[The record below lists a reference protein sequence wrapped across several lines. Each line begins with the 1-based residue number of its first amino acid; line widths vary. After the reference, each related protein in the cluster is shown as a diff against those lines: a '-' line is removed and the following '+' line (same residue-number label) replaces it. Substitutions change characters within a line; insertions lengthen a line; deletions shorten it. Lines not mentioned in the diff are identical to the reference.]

1 MTDQAPLD
9 PNSPEFQALV
19 DENRRRRDEV
29 LGSILPTTG
38 GIIADRS
45 EAEALDEIAAAT
57 VVVDEELPHF
67 MQSWPTWL
75 TWPYL
80 ALGLL
85 GPVSLCAGLV
95 VLLWGAHPGIA
106 LGDLAFGV
114 MCTPLWVL
122 ANGQAWRQDHP
133 ETRNRLAQAAYR
145 FGVRSWMSGRFTWAS
160 AIGLVVVLIGV
171 VAAFLLFPPADRTSG
186 LDGGVE
192 AVLASVSGIGVF
204 VVLAIVW
211 GWYGVFLPR
220 RERCEHD
227 ARMVEASA
235 PRDPAVAARAA
246 ELHSKIDDL
255 RRRETLAATSAERKL
270 LHAQRIDLERVYLGM
285 SQSQAD

>member
-1 MTDQAPLD
+1 MTWDELAGVTD
-9 PNSPEFQALV
+9 PKTFNLFTVPDRVADGDPWAGIDDTAHSSSRCWTLRGAARRGRAELPAGLPEDA
-19 DENRRRRDEV
+19 RR
-29 LGSILPTTG
+29 
-38 GIIADRS
+38 
-45 EAEALDEIAAAT
+45 AAARAA
-57 VVVDEELPHF
+57 EQEGRRP
-67 MQSWPTWL
+67 
-75 TWPYL
+75 
-80 ALGLL
+80 LGR
-85 GPVSLCAGLV
+85 G
-95 VLLWGAHPGIA
+95 
-106 LGDLAFGV
+106 
-114 MCTPLWVL
+114 
-122 ANGQAWRQDHP
+122 RQPDHP